1 MGGVDD
7 VSVVGSEKVM
17 VIVAGPLA
25 SMAAAAAAVEEE
37 AKEEVVEVEEEEEE
51 EVVVEE
57 EGVEDLKTAIGMAGL
72 WYFKRGRRSRQNF
85 EGPMWPCMGRVFTD
99 SWILVIVGGRISAP
113 GPRRML
119 RSL

>member
-1 MGGVDD
+1 MW
-7 VSVVGSEKVM
+7 VVGSEKVM

-25 SMAAAAAAVEEE
+25 SVAAAAAAAAAVEEE
-37 AKEEVVEVEEEEEE
+37 AKEEVVEVEEEEEEE